1 MIDKERIPCEVCGK
15 SFDSRNKLEKHKDD
29 VHNDLRKIEPIK
41 PHSSR
46 SRDVSKKLIVFTS
59 IGILVALGAGVGV
72 YYTMGMNSPSQS
84 GLTIAGIQ
92 CNTMEQLQFHIHA
105 HLDIFVNGHLIYI
118 PPQIGIVDDKCIY
131 WLHTHDGTGIIHI
144 ESPLKR
150 DFTLGQFFEV
160 WKSKLNNSKSF
171 DDILG
176 GKLVPTV
183 YVNGTEV
190 PSDVNYK
197 DVKLKA
203 HDEVA
208 VVYGTQPKSI
218 PSKYSFPEGL

>member
-1 MIDKERIPCEVCGK
+1 MVDNERIPCEVCGE
-15 SFDSRNKLEKHKDD
+15 SFDSRKNLEKHIDD
-29 VHNDLRKIEPIK
+29 VHNDLRKIEPIN

-46 SRDVSKKLIVFTS
+46 SRDISKKLIIITS

-72 YYTMGMNSPSQS
+72 YYAMGMNSPPQL
-84 GLTIAGIQ
+84 GPTIAGIQ
-92 CNTMEQLQFHIHA
+92 CNTMEHLQFHIHA
-105 HLDIFVNGHLIYI
+105 HLDIFVNGRLIYV

-131 WLHTHDGTGIIHI
+131 WVHTHDATGVIHI

-171 DDILG
+171 DEILG

-183 YVNGTEV
+183 YVNGNKV
-190 PSDVNYK
+190 PSNINYK
-197 DVKLKA
+197 DVKLNA
-203 HDEVA
+203 HDEIA
-208 VVYGTQPKSI
+208 VVYGAQPKSI
-218 PSKYSFPEGL
+218 PSKYSFAEGL